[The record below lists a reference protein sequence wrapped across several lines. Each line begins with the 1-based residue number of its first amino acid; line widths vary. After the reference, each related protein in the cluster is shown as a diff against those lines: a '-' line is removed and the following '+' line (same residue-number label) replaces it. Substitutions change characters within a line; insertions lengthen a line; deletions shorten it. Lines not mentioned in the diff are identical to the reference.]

1 MNSSG
6 GFFSLVIPVKI
17 QKTKLKQLNLPSYTF
32 KITGGEGFEMILDPV
47 RRKYVRLTPEEWVRQ
62 NFIQYLVNEGKYPA
76 GLMGVEVMFLL
87 NKLKRRVDI
96 LIHNRRGKPVMIV
109 ECKEPDVK
117 IDDSVFDQ
125 IVVYNMGLKVPY
137 IVVTNGIVHYACK
150 LDTEKPGY
158 NYLHVIPL

>member
-1 MNSSG
+1 
-6 GFFSLVIPVKI
+6 
-17 QKTKLKQLNLPSYTF
+17 LKQLNLPPYTF

-158 NYLHVIPL
+158 NYLDVIPLYEEINSEE